1 MVYIFFNVPYVVF
14 YHLAKLELKTPL
26 VYREIKRQ
34 IMLRVSWTQRY
45 TLGVNREILRGLPSD
60 IL

>member
-34 IMLRVSWTQRY
+34 IMS
-45 TLGVNREILRGLPSD
+45 RGKLDAMIYFRGEPRNT
-60 IL
+60 